1 MQYMTKKIHK
11 NYFDIVILPTKE
23 IGDYS
28 IALSKRLH
36 KYGSNSVLG
45 RKSFLPHIS
54 LYHISI
60 KRGDFEN
67 FIVDLKGVIN
77 GFKAGRLK
85 IKNLILWKG
94 HRSVLLMTDKP
105 KWLKNLYLKII
116 KRTLKY
122 FNWDYGVERLWN
134 TDHWPKPM
142 QKNIKQY
149 GTPMVGRYFLPH
161 ITLGTLNDK
170 KNVARFFNKLKLK
183 QYEFKPIGVYICELG
198 EDHTC
203 QKIVRKIC
211 F

>member
-1 MQYMTKKIHK
+1 MTRKIHK

-36 KYGSNSVLG
+36 KYGSNSILG

-60 KRGDFEN
+60 KKRDFGN
-67 FIVDLKGVIN
+67 FIAEIEKITND
-77 GFKAGRLK
+77 FKTGQLE
-85 IKNLILWKG
+85 IKDLILWKG
-94 HRSVLLMTDKP
+94 HRSVLLMTNKP
-105 KWLKNLYLKII
+105 KWLKNLHLKII
-116 KRTLKY
+116 KGTLKY
-122 FNWDYGVERLWN
+122 FNWDYGIEKLWN
-134 TDHWPKPM
+134 LDHWSKLM

-149 GTPMVGRYFLPH
+149 GTPLVGRYFMPH
-161 ITLGTLNDK
+161 ITLGVLNDK
-170 KNVARFFNKLKLK
+170 KGVVKFFNKLKLK
-183 QYEFKPIGVYICELG
+183 KYKFNPVCIYVCEIG

-203 QKIVRKIC
+203 QKIVRKIR